1 MFSKNMHSFWTGNM
15 IFFIYEGEC
24 CSFSQNIHSE
34 TGNMIFKVLGG
45 LEVLNLTGNMIFK
58 VLEGK
63 IFHSKTLSLCIF
75 SEGLEAGGCRY
86 GEH

>member
-1 MFSKNMHSFWTGNM
+1 M
-15 IFFIYEGEC
+15 IFLIYEGEC

-63 IFHSKTLSLCIF
+63 IFHSKTLSLHIF
-75 SEGLEAGGCRY
+75 QLDWK
-86 GEH
+86 HDF